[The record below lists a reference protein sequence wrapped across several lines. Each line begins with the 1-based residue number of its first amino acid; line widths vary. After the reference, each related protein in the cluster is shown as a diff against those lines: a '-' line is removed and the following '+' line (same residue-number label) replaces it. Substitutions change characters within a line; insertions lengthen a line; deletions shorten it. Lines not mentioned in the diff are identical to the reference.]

1 MKLKGL
7 EYASG
12 LRGSDREFSKFKY
25 VSKRDQN
32 MHELLE
38 EILEM
43 FRLSSFY
50 ILDENID
57 LEKSPSTYIGGLKYT

>member
-1 MKLKGL
+1 
-7 EYASG
+7 
-12 LRGSDREFSKFKY
+12 
-25 VSKRDQN
+25 